1 MNNRS
6 LPGYLVSI
14 LSMAFALSIPQITS
28 SQNTSGAGVFNYAE
42 NWQFGLNSSASFGLN
57 SKETSLFRGN
67 GLATG
72 LNGQYFFGPIGL
84 GVNSGFIY
92 SKLNTSAI
100 NQFMID
106 RKFPQTST
114 VGTTPS
120 QNAYLL
126 VGPSLRLGQRVQFIA
141 SVKGGMFMNQSGEL
155 VIGQQGA
162 VRPLYRFD
170 GGTKSFFPGFNG
182 SLSFSYPVGTTSAFV
197 LTTDFLQSSSSIQ
210 LFDPQQGIDIP
221 IEQERKWQSINA
233 GISFIKTFQTKA
245 PRDAASGLPTGRRS
259 RDAASGMATGRR
271 SRDAASGLPTG
282 RRSRDAGSGMATGRR
297 SRDAA
302 SGLPTGRR
310 QYSPASF
317 NNPDGDDETSLIDP
331 ENKRVLKTKT
341 KSNQS
346 NDRTTNESCGPVTT
360 KTTHPDGTVEE
371 QTFSCPD
378 DAVHYKTKIDGGGMP
393 NRISM
398 NVTVPKQTQGATFG
412 EKVNQGLHA
421 SGSIVSGRIVHKP
434 GATGGAG
441 IVTNRT
447 HGGGGG
453 AAQASYAATGFAV
466 NTGIGMNLF
475 SREAG
480 SGMATGK
487 RSRDAGSG
495 MATGR
500 RQYQPFY
507 SENTGFSCSTC
518 VATVAAK
525 PIRGWSIKTNAAVNN
540 TSKKTENGYQP
551 WEISDG
557 DELAQLAAVGVHL
570 LDITTGTIIA
580 STQTDNSGAFWF
592 ANVPA
597 GKYIVEIDGVLQYRK
612 GYNYYKAQSDIKAI
626 DVAGEVL
633 LGYDAFEVVFD
644 TPDEGIGVLKFN
656 HNTARSNKSTIK
668 GDGGG
673 GSDSLQQKGTIVTS
687 RQNTKGII
695 VVGSDTDGDGV
706 TDRFTA
712 TGILNDGTS
721 VPINDVVVRKRS
733 GATEIA
739 ISFNPPATQKAS
751 INTTRSNIKQATVTI
766 GDGASGNSAADF
778 KVTGTFS
785 DGATRTATQLSE
797 TVSGDA
803 VFQVSFAL
811 GDSDGD
817 GHPDF
822 IWSPRSNLVVTSQS
836 ETANRNE
843 LPATAFTGTSSFV
856 KSLPLYFNATTET
869 GQPVLLAGNHGSTT
883 APGPAARPGNPIG
896 GIIVKGGKNPG
907 GQMFQR
913 ETNGFG
919 EFEYTGITEGN
930 YLITTEY
937 ALHIN
942 DQTVIEVGDVDENG
956 PTTRAQDHNSTRS
969 NKTANSVA
977 PNPSGDS
984 SNAKAQDHNSSRS
997 NKTASSVAPNPGG
1010 GNYTVSKA
1018 AVNSLLQTV
1027 LDAED
1032 LLNNDNSANKT
1043 GVNTSRSNIK
1053 NLQNA
1058 LFDLQRALNNEQL
1071 AIIQS
1076 KAKEVERLMQILQ
1089 STLQNLGTR
1098 YTSISNV
1105 LKTKHDTA
1113 KNSIGNIR

>member
-14 LSMAFALSIPQITS
+14 LSMAFALTIPQITF
-28 SQNTSGAGVFNYAE
+28 SQNTSGAGVLNYAE

-126 VGPSLRLGQRVQFIA
+126 VGPSLRLGQRVQIIA
-141 SVKGGMFMNQSGEL
+141 SVKGGMFMNQSGGL

-170 GGTKSFFPGFNG
+170 AGTKSFFPGFNG

-221 IEQERKWQSINA
+221 VEQQRKWQSINA

-245 PRDAASGLPTGRRS
+245 PRDAASGLPTGRRT
-259 RDAASGMATGRR
+259 REAGSGMATGKR

-282 RRSRDAGSGMATGRR
+282 RRGRETGSGMATGKR

-310 QYSPASF
+310 QYAPASF
-317 NNPDGDDETSLIDP
+317 NNPEGDDETSLIDP
-331 ENKRVLKTKT
+331 ENKRILKTKT

-346 NDRTTNESCGPVTT
+346 NDRTTTESCGPVTT
-360 KTTHPDGTVEE
+360 KTTRPDGTVEE

-378 DAVHYKTKIDGGGMP
+378 DAVQYKTKIDGGGMP

-398 NVTVPKQTQGATFG
+398 NVTVPKQTQGTTFG

-421 SGSIVSGRIVHKP
+421 AGSIVSGRIVHKA
-434 GATGGAG
+434 GATGAAG

-453 AAQASYAATGFAV
+453 AAQASYAATGMAV
-466 NTGIGMNLF
+466 NTGIGMNLY

-495 MATGR
+495 MASGR

-518 VATVAAK
+518 VASVAVK
-525 PIRGWSIKTNAAVNN
+525 PIRGWSIKTNAAAAS

-551 WEISDG
+551 WEATDG
-557 DELAQLAAVGVHL
+557 DELAQLTAVDVHL
-570 LDITTGTIIA
+570 LDITTGAIVA
-580 STQTDNSGAFWF
+580 STQTDNNGAFWF
-592 ANVPA
+592 ANVPS
-597 GKYIVEIDGVLQYRK
+597 GKYIVEIDGVVQYKK
-612 GYNYYKAQSDIKAI
+612 GYDYYKAQSDMKTI

-633 LGYDAFEVVFD
+633 LGYDAFELVFD
-644 TPDEGIGVLKFN
+644 TPDEGKGVLKFN
-656 HNTARSNKSTIK
+656 HNSVRSNKSTIK

-673 GSDSLQQKGTIVTS
+673 GVSDSLQQKGTIVTS

-695 VVGSDTDGDGV
+695 VVGSDIDGDGV

-712 TGILNDGTS
+712 TAILSDGTN
-721 VPINDVVVRKRS
+721 VPINDLVVRKQEV
-733 GATEIA
+733 ATEIV
-739 ISFNPPATQKAS
+739 IPFNPPSTQKAS
-751 INTTRSNIKQATVTI
+751 INTTRSNIKQTSIII
-766 GDGASGNSAADF
+766 GEGANNF
-778 KVTGTFS
+778 KVTGIFS
-785 DGATRTATQLSE
+785 DGTTRTATQLSE
-797 TVSGDA
+797 TVSGTG
-803 VFQVSFAL
+803 VFQVSISL

-836 ETANRNE
+836 ETTNRSDI
-843 LPATAFTGTSSFV
+843 PAIAFNGSSSFV
-856 KSLPLYFNATTET
+856 KNLPLYFNTTT
-869 GQPVLLAGNHGSTT
+869 DTDQPVILAGNHGSTT
-883 APGPAARPGNPIG
+883 APGPAARPGTPIG

-907 GQMFQR
+907 GQMFQLQ
-913 ETNGFG
+913 TNGLG
-919 EFEYTGITEGN
+919 EFEFTGIKEGN

-937 ALHIN
+937 ALHIK
-942 DQTVIEVGDVDENG
+942 DQTMIEVGDMNEDG

-984 SNAKAQDHNSSRS
+984 SNTKAQDHNSSRS
-997 NKTASSVAPNPGG
+997 NKSSSSVAPNPGG
-1010 GNYTVSKA
+1010 GTFTSAKT
-1018 AVNSLLQTV
+1018 AVNSLLQTL
-1027 LDAED
+1027 LDAEE
-1032 LLNNDNSANKT
+1032 LLNNDNASNKT
-1043 GVNTSRSNIK
+1043 GVSTSRSNIR

-1076 KAKEVERLMQILQ
+1076 KAKEVDRQMQILQ
-1089 STLQNLGTR
+1089 STFLNLGSR